1 MNKLPLC
8 VDLDHSL
15 INTDLTFEAI
25 IESIKLNPINLLV
38 IIKFIFLRQKKELKT
53 WLANHIELEWAKL
66 PKNLEVEEFINQE
79 IKNGRDVYLVSGSHQ
94 KYLTKIH
101 RLFPNIKEAVGTS
114 EAVNLIGKNKANYL
128 VNRFG
133 DRGFDYLGDSHHDL
147 HIWKYANASYVV
159 SRNKKLIKK
168 VKNCDQVFKTSRNS
182 FKHIIKGIRVSQ
194 WVKNSLIFLPAILAH
209 DFLNLE
215 LWIKLILGV
224 VFYSFA
230 ASSIYLINDIVDI
243 PNDRA
248 HRTKQFRPIASGNL
262 DIILSIKL
270 IIGFLLFSFIGA
282 FLLNRAF
289 FVILLIYFISN
300 LLYSLKLKKV
310 AIIDVFLLSG
320 FYLIRIAAGSEIGN
334 IPLSPWLKSFSFFL
348 FLSLGF
354 LKRYTEVLLNYIKS
368 GVTSSHGRAYVYQD
382 TQVLFGFGIMSAY
395 ISVLVLSLYI
405 YQGQVNLLYKNADF
419 MWGIVV
425 LLAYWQTSL
434 WFKASHAKV
443 KDDPVKYIITDKESL
458 VVAFFVFCC
467 FVMAIV

>member
-1 MNKLPLC
+1 M
-8 VDLDHSL
+8 
-15 INTDLTFEAI
+15 
-25 IESIKLNPINLLV
+25 
-38 IIKFIFLRQKKELKT
+38 
-53 WLANHIELEWAKL
+53 
-66 PKNLEVEEFINQE
+66 
-79 IKNGRDVYLVSGSHQ
+79 
-94 KYLTKIH
+94 
-101 RLFPNIKEAVGTS
+101 
-114 EAVNLIGKNKANYL
+114 
-128 VNRFG
+128 
-133 DRGFDYLGDSHHDL
+133 
-147 HIWKYANASYVV
+147 
-159 SRNKKLIKK
+159 
-168 VKNCDQVFKTSRNS
+168 
-182 FKHIIKGIRVSQ
+182 
-194 WVKNSLIFLPAILAH
+194 
-209 DFLNLE
+209 
-215 LWIKLILGV
+215 
-224 VFYSFA
+224 
-230 ASSIYLINDIVDI
+230 INDIVDI

-270 IIGFLLFSFIGA
+270 IIGFLLFSFVGA
-282 FLLNRAF
+282 FLLNKSF

-405 YQGQVNLLYKNADF
+405 YQGQVNLLYKHADF
-419 MWGIVV
+419 IWGIVV
-425 LLAYWQTSL
+425 LLAYWKTSL

-458 VVAFFVFCC
+458 LVMLLVFGC
-467 FVMAIV
+467 FVLAII